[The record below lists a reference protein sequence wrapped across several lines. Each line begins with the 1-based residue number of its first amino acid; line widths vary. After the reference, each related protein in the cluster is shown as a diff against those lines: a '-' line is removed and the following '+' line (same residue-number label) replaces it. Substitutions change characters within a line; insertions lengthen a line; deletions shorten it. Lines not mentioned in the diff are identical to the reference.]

1 MNPISINVKTTSS
14 TSNISQT
21 VTPSNTTIS
30 SLKQSVVSALHL
42 NPSRRLR
49 LIWKGKMLQ
58 PDSEYLAKFN
68 IQDGDFVHCVVSPE
82 GSVPSLMQPTISSA
96 SDNGEEDD
104 VDLENPRGFDTLLA
118 SGLSRAEIT
127 AIRAYFNSEVDAYA
141 RTAETV
147 AGESEGDRV
156 YRMEA
161 GEVLKKALP
170 KLIAFAANKH
180 EHEHEHNTTH
190 AEWMARQGNGSEFR
204 LNTGSRSSASGSSTG
219 SRDWGGNE
227 SNVVGSTII
236 SSSLGTQRDFVWGF
250 ILGFFVGFFL
260 LFWIWMPTV
269 SHRQKLGILAGI
281 GAQMFFNMLI
291 RDGAESLSGGPPP
304 A

>member
-82 GSVPSLMQPTISSA
+82 GSVPSLMQPTISST

-156 YRMEA
+156 YRME
-161 GEVLKKALP
+161 
-170 KLIAFAANKH
+170 
-180 EHEHEHNTTH
+180 